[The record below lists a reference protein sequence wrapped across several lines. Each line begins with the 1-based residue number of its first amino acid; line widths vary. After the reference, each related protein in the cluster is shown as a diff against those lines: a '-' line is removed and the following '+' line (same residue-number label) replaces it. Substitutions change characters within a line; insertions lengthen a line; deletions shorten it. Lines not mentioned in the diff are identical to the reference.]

1 MNKLKPGILS
11 YFNKILSNTLII
23 GISFVKNELI
33 TTILTLI
40 FFINRYNLS
49 QYQAEELNE
58 VIFRLKDI
66 LQAEILKE
74 DSSQ

>member
-1 MNKLKPGILS
+1 VNKLKPGILS

>member
-11 YFNKILSNTLII
+11 YFNKILSNSLII